1 MAGDGM
7 SGKSVSDVP
16 DILRRFFA
24 RSEKCSNLPGVRI
37 VLPRAIPAAGFEV
50 RLLDAE
56 TGDGAA
62 FENSAGMEVVMGWSD
77 GRGEPDSVRIGLHD
91 AVTGETRRR
100 LLSGAP
106 LIARVT
112 HVYEIV
118 SVEEE
123 N

>member
-1 MAGDGM
+1 M
-7 SGKSVSDVP
+7 SEKPVP
-16 DILRRFFA
+16 DALAALRRFFA
-24 RSEKCSNLPGVRI
+24 RCEKCSSLPGVRI
-37 VLPRAIPAAGFEV
+37 VIPRAIPAAGFGV

-62 FENSAGMEVVMGWSD
+62 FENSAGVEVVMGWND
-77 GRGEPDSVRIGLHD
+77 GREPESVRIGLQD
-91 AVTGETRRR
+91 AVTDKVRQR